1 MAEPNVETQSN
12 VETTRGSPSSDS
24 GASSSPAV
32 NAAGTIKL
40 PPFWRADPQVWFAQ
54 AEAQF
59 TTKGITREETKY
71 SHVIATLTPDVA
83 MEVRDIIINTPKNT
97 PYTVLKRQLT
107 ERMSESEQRR
117 VQKLLTEEELG
128 DRKPSQLLRRMNQLV
143 GEQQLEKGIMRQLF
157 LQRLPNSVRLI
168 LASTKE
174 TLPLTELAELA
185 DRILDAHIPTV
196 NMVDPPVVASAA
208 VAPSTAQLDELV
220 SLLQGIETRL
230 KRLEIGAKAAENRSR
245 SRSRSRGRARKKE
258 EANAGNAP
266 AETEQQPADLCWYH
280 HKYGDK
286 AERCKAGC
294 KHFPAGN

>member
-1 MAEPNVETQSN
+1 MPREPSN
-12 VETTRGSPSSDS
+12 YLHFGGLTHRFGLHRQRRSSR
-24 GASSSPAV
+24 PRV
-32 NAAGTIKL
+32 
-40 PPFWRADPQVWFAQ
+40 F
-54 AEAQF
+54 
-59 TTKGITREETKY
+59 TREETKY

-83 MEVRDIIINTPKNT
+83 MEVRDIIINTPKDT

-143 GEQQLEKGIMRQLF
+143 GELQLEKCIMRQLF

-245 SRSRSRGRARKKE
+245 SRSRSRGRARTKE